1 MKKRFLSCVAIAI
14 FMVLMSVG
22 SVFAADDA
30 GKNFI
35 ANKVGIG
42 YQGMIAGNLLN
53 GASVRYWV
61 GDRVGLEGNFFL
73 GAVKATAAGQDAI
86 DADIWSFE
94 AKVLYAPVV
103 RPNSKFYVGA
113 KVGYG
118 QFDAKLGDG
127 TNVDIKGSDFWTPG
141 VLVGAEWSLT
151 SIPEVGFNFEVGYS
165 ALIYNSNKLPDDADI
180 DLRIHGVNA
189 AIGIH
194 YYF

>member
-1 MKKRFLSCVAIAI
+1 MKKGFLSCVAIAML
-14 FMVLMSVG
+14 MVFLSVG

-30 GKNFI
+30 AKNFI
-35 ANKVGIG
+35 SSKVGIG

-53 GASVRYWV
+53 GASVRGWI
-61 GDRVGLEGNFFL
+61 GERIGLEGNFFL
-73 GAVKATAAGQDAI
+73 GAVKATAGGENAI

-94 AKVLYAPVV
+94 AKVLYAAIV
-103 RPNSKFYVGA
+103 RSNSKFYVGA

-118 QFDAKLGDG
+118 QADLKLGDG
-127 TNVDIKGSDFWTPG
+127 FIDIKGTDFWTPG
-141 VLVGAEWSLT
+141 VLVGAEWSFPT
-151 SIPEVGFNFEVGYS
+151 IPEVGFNFEVGYS
-165 ALIYNSNKLPDDADI
+165 ALIYNSNKLPDDADF